1 MSAHFQEPE
10 ATKVEHG
17 TNNGLTNGDGNDKFT
32 LGKFCIDEARP
43 IKVIV
48 IGAGYSGTDLHTQ
61 FRYLQRVPNMTL
73 TIYEAE
79 QSVGGTWLVNK
90 YPGLKCDIPSHCYQL
105 TFEEN
110 PNWSSFYA
118 SGPEIRAYLEAVV
131 DKYKLM
137 PYIRTQHRMTK
148 ARYSE
153 PDGKWIITI
162 RRPVEPNSNET
173 ATQFEE
179 FEDICDVLFT
189 GMGDL
194 SRWNW
199 PEIPGLKEFQGKVI
213 HSARWETGEGGPDA
227 AWEDTVH
234 SWGNKR
240 VGVIGV
246 GSSAIQIVPAIQ
258 PKVARVVNYVRGK
271 TWISSIFVQEP
282 LIKLSGRKDAE
293 NYDFT
298 EEDKQRFQDP
308 VYYKKFRRELESGLN
323 DAHAATIRGNPLQ
336 DIAKAAFKEIMVQRL
351 AKKPWIADHII
362 PDFGVACRRLTPG
375 PGYLEALC
383 EDNVDFVPS
392 PIKTI
397 TPTGIETEDGD
408 HKELDVIVC
417 ATGFDTSWRLPFI
430 GRNGTNLSDKFASQP
445 KSYLSIAIDGFPN
458 WFQALGPN
466 SGVGAG
472 SLLLLME
479 RQVDYAVAATLKLQ
493 RERLKSIEVKSEAVD
508 DFDEYLMVSNPQTV
522 FGEKCRSWYKAGKEE
537 GRVSALW
544 PGSPLHAAMALKHPR
559 WEDFNYERL
568 DSRIRNRLHWFGDG
582 NTVADKTPGSDK
594 TWYLSDDEIDYPPS
608 KYTGR
613 VIRVVN

>member
-1 MSAHFQEPE
+1 MSSHSQEHK
-10 ATKVEHG
+10 ATNLEPR
-17 TNNGLTNGDGNDKFT
+17 TNGLTNGNGSNRFT
-32 LGKFCIDEARP
+32 LGRFCIDEARP

-48 IGAGYSGTDLHTQ
+48 IGAGYSGIVAGI
-61 FRYLQRVPNMTL
+61 RYLQRVPNLTL
-73 TIYEAE
+73 NIYEAE
-79 QSVGGTWLVNK
+79 RGIGGTWLVNK
-90 YPGLKCDIPSHCYQL
+90 YPGLKCDIPSHSYQL

-110 PNWSSFYA
+110 L
-118 SGPEIRAYLEAVV
+118 R
-131 DKYKLM
+131 
-137 PYIRTQHRMTK
+137 PYIKLQHRMTK

-153 PDGKWIITI
+153 PDGKWIVTI
-162 RRPVEPNSNET
+162 QRPVESSSGET

-179 FEDICDVLFT
+179 FEDTCDVLLT
-189 GMGDL
+189 GLGVL

-199 PEIPGLKEFQGKVI
+199 PDIPGLKEFQGKVI

-227 AWEDTVH
+227 TWEDTVKN
-234 SWGNKR
+234 WGDKR

-258 PKVARVVNYVRGK
+258 PKVARLVNYVRGK
-271 TWISSIFVQEP
+271 TWISSTFVREP
-282 LIKLSGRKDAE
+282 LVKLSGKEDAE

-298 EEDKQRFQDP
+298 EEDRKRFQDP
-308 VYYKKFRRELESGLN
+308 VYYKKFRLEIEAGLN
-323 DAHAATIRGNPLQ
+323 EAHAATIRGSPLQ
-336 DIAKAAFKEIMVQRL
+336 TIAKAAFTEVMVQRL
-351 AKKPWIADHII
+351 AKKSWIADHII

-383 EDNVDFVPS
+383 EENVDFVPS
-392 PIKTI
+392 PIKVV

-417 ATGFDTSWRLPFI
+417 ATGFDTSWRFPFSFI
-430 GRNGTNLSDKFASQP
+430 GRNGIELSEKFASDP
-445 KSYLSIAIDGFPN
+445 RTYLSVAVDGFPN

-479 RQVDYAVAATLKLQ
+479 RQVDYAVSATLKLQ

-508 DFDEYLMVSNPQTV
+508 DFDDYLMSYFPTTV

-544 PGSPLHAAMALKHPR
+544 PGSTLHATKALKHPR

-568 DSRIRNRLHWFGDG
+568 DPNRLHWLGNG

-594 TWYLSDDEIDYPPS
+594 TWYLNDEEIDYPPS
-608 KYTGR
+608 ECRCKLAIGVMY
-613 VIRVVN
+613 

>member
-1 MSAHFQEPE
+1 MEMGAIGSGSESSA
-10 ATKVEHG
+10 V
-17 TNNGLTNGDGNDKFT
+17 
-32 LGKFCIDEARP
+32 DEARP

-48 IGAGYSGTDLHTQ
+48 IGAGYSGIVAGI
-61 FRYLQRVPNMTL
+61 RYLQRVPNLTL
-73 TIYEAE
+73 NIYEAE
-79 QSVGGTWLVNK
+79 RGIGGTWHHK
-90 YPGLKCDIPSHCYQL
+90 QGLKCDIPSHSYQL

-118 SGPEIRAYLEAVV
+118 SGPEILAYLESIV
-131 DKYKLM
+131 DKYKLR
-137 PYIRTQHRMTK
+137 PYIKLQHRMTK

-162 RRPVEPNSNET
+162 QRPVEPSPGET
-173 ATQFEE
+173 ATQFME
-179 FEDICDVLFT
+179 FEDTCD
-189 GMGDL
+189 
-194 SRWNW
+194 
-199 PEIPGLKEFQGKVI
+199 GLKEFQGKVI
-213 HSARWETGEGGPDA
+213 HSAQWETGEGGPDA
-227 AWEDTVH
+227 AWEDTVKN
-234 SWGNKR
+234 WGDKR

-258 PKVARVVNYVRGK
+258 PKVVRLVNYVRGK
-271 TWISSIFVQEP
+271 TWISSTFMISP
-282 LIKLSGRKDAE
+282 KKIKGDSKILYTTR
-293 NYDFT
+293 
-298 EEDKQRFQDP
+298 
-308 VYYKKFRRELESGLN
+308 KFRREIEAGLN
-323 DAHAATIRGNPLQ
+323 EAHAATIRGSPLQ
-336 DIAKAAFKEIMVQRL
+336 DMAKVAFKEIMVQRL
-351 AKKPWIADHII
+351 AKKSWIADHII

-383 EDNVDFVPS
+383 EENVDFVPS
-392 PIKTI
+392 PIKAV

-417 ATGFDTSWRLPFI
+417 ATGFDTSWRFPFSFI
-430 GRNGTNLSDKFASQP
+430 GRNGIELSEKFASHP
-445 KSYLSIAIDGFPN
+445 RTYLSVAVDGFPN
-458 WFQALGPN
+458 WFQGLGPN

-508 DFDEYLMVSNPQTV
+508 DFDDYLMSYFPTTV

-544 PGSPLHAAMALKHPR
+544 PGSTLHATKALKHPR

-568 DSRIRNRLHWFGDG
+568 DPNRLHWLGNG

-594 TWYLSDDEIDYPPS
+594 TWYLSDEEIDYPPIP
-608 KYTGR
+608 
-613 VIRVVN
+613 V